1 MKLFVKL
8 GIDKDYHKKM
18 LELNQ
23 KIYPKEVVVGFFFTQ
38 RELNHEIAALNSYY
52 FSKDSSF
59 ISQGV
64 FQAPIILT
72 MDPEMT
78 TGSFDLKVNKII

>member
-1 MKLFVKL
+1 
-8 GIDKDYHKKM
+8 M

-38 RELNHEIAALNSYY
+38 SELSHEIAILNSYY
-52 FSKDSSF
+52 FSKDSNF

-64 FQAPIILT
+64 FQAPLILT
-72 MDPEMT
+72 LDPELKNGT
-78 TGSFDLKVNKII
+78 FDLKVQ